1 LADKNFQ
8 AQKGLTV
15 ANTVIYTSGSNV
27 GFSNTSPAHT
37 VSVSGDAYV
46 SGNVV
51 ITKIVANGALG
62 NTTQMLLSNS
72 TGGLYWANQSTT
84 STPGSNTQV
93 IYNDSGTS
101 NGSSGLVWTKTSN
114 TLTVSNTITVI
125 NINVGNS
132 TTGYISIPSAAG
144 GGWFLPGT
152 GDGAN
157 STVYNSILRGWYGMA
172 FQDYAN
178 TVTGVLDFRTGG
190 LNMTGV
196 VNAASHT
203 VGSSFVANTL
213 GAYSTGVVNASSL
226 TVGSSIVANTTKL
239 TLASTVGLQA
249 NGSVGSNGHVL
260 TSNGSIPYWAA
271 LAGGGSL
278 IGMQTLTSG
287 TTYTKATGA
296 TKLIV
301 IGTGGGSDNN
311 FDGGDY
317 YSGHAGGTFITFVN
331 IGSNTTIT
339 YAIGAGGTSTG
350 ANGGATSFGASG
362 GYGYAQGGYWTSTVG
377 GSGGAASNGT
387 INIFGGTGPG
397 RISQPPLASFWG
409 GYPAYGTG
417 ALDGSSSSNGVN
429 GVIVVFEFA

>member
-1 LADKNFQ
+1 MADKNFQ

-114 TLTVSNTITVI
+114 TLTVSNTITVT

-132 TTGYISIPSAAG
+132 TSGYISIPAAAG
-144 GGWFLPGT
+144 GGWLLPGT

-157 STVYNSILRGWYGMA
+157 STVYNSILRGWWGMA

-178 TVTGVLDFRTGG
+178 TITGVLDFRTGG

-213 GAYSTGVVNASSL
+213 GAYSTGVVNAASL

-239 TLASTVGLQA
+239 TLANTVGLQA

-278 IGMQTLTSG
+278 VGIQTLTSG
-287 TTYTKATGA
+287 TTYTKTSGA

-301 IGTGGGSDNN
+301 IGTGGGSDASSTPW
-311 FDGGDY
+311 
-317 YSGHAGGTFITFVN
+317 SGHAGGTFISFVN

-339 YAIGAGGTSTG
+339 YAVGTGGATAD

-362 GYGYAQGGYWTSTVG
+362 EYGYAQGGYWTSPSAG
-377 GSGGAASNGT
+377 GGGVASNGS
-387 INIFGGTGPG
+387 INIVGGRSQFRDNSPPG
-397 RISQPPLASFWG
+397 SSFWG
-409 GYPAYGTG
+409 SYPAYGCG
-417 ALDGSSSSNGVN
+417 GHDSSSVDNGIN
-429 GVIVVFEFA
+429 GVIAVFEFA